1 MNWTQKKWWHHHFW
15 SKNARP
21 IWCPIPPNHP
31 EKTSHLTAP
40 RRRSLVILRHRGVVL
55 VQHIRCRRNLVDV
68 LLHHHHRP
76 GLEPMETLGVV
87 LQKGGLGIETLR
99 VFWHQVAFLVRWV
112 FKFLAYTEPN
122 CWWKIFLPREITAMT
137 FGRENVQG
145 KIHGFILH
153 IAKNHWSP
161 QLSFHEQK

>member
-1 MNWTQKKWWHHHFW
+1 MNWTQKNGGIITSDLRMPVPFGAPSPQTTQKKHH
-15 SKNARP
+15 
-21 IWCPIPPNHP
+21 IWQ
-31 EKTSHLTAP
+31 HLGAGLL
-40 RRRSLVILRHRGVVL
+40 SSSVIVVL
-55 VQHIRCRRNLVDV
+55 FLSNTSDADGIWWMFCFITIIV
-68 LLHHHHRP
+68 LDWNQWKH
-76 GLEPMETLGVV
+76 LGVV